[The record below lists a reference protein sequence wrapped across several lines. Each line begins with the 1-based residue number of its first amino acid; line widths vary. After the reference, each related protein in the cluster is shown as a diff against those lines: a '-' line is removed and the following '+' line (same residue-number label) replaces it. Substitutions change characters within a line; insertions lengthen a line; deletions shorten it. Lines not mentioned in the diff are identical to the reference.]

1 MSIRNCRKNHPEAE
15 AEVRG
20 KAGKKRGKV
29 YTSGVGMSFSLLS
42 PVSHSSSLSTIL
54 ASPHIFSLLSAS
66 PSSTSPIKVRNSRR
80 HHHVTA
86 TLFSSNYFTPM
97 SIGAAAAAALRRLSS
112 SSSSSSFSSFNGR
125 SELQS
130 DSEED
135 IDADADGEEPHD
147 DAEYI
152 VDKDDRINSAG
163 LPERWDVLGLGQA
176 MVDFS
181 GVVDDKFL
189 DRLGLEKGTRKL
201 VNHEER
207 GRVLR
212 AMDGCS
218 YKAAAGG
225 SLSNSLVALAR
236 LGARHVGGPPLN
248 VAMAGSVGSDPLGGF
263 YRAKLRRANVNFL
276 SPPVKNGT
284 TGTVIVLTTPD
295 AQRTMLAYQGTSS
308 SVNYDPCLAS
318 IISKTNILVVEGY
331 LFEFPDTIKTITKA
345 CEDAH
350 RSGALVA
357 ITASDVSCI
366 DRHYDDFCEPL
377 TTQSILPQKTM
388 CHAKELTSLTTNGA
402 LELLSDYCGI
412 QQQSDK
418 NSPNHE
424 YWEIMGNYADVV
436 FANSDEAR
444 AFCHF
449 SSKESPASATRYLS
463 HFVPL
468 VSVTDG
474 PKGSYIG
481 VKGEAVYIPPSPC
494 VPVDTCGAGDAYAS
508 GILYGILR
516 GVSDL
521 KGMGTVAAKVAA
533 VVVRQQGTRLRV
545 QDAAELAG
553 SFAVHLR
560 SSTIGSDV
568 GSDQISSL

>member
-1 MSIRNCRKNHPEAE
+1 MSLFA
-15 AEVRG
+15 
-20 KAGKKRGKV
+20 
-29 YTSGVGMSFSLLS
+29 
-42 PVSHSSSLSTIL
+42 SSSSFSTIL
-54 ASPHIFSLLSAS
+54 ATPQISTPTPSPLISTPPFSLPSHTSSAS
-66 PSSTSPIKVRNSRR
+66 PFKNHHSRILLLTTTINSFSSCCFG
-80 HHHVTA
+80 
-86 TLFSSNYFTPM
+86 LFSHNNSTLLPSM
-97 SIGAAAAAALRRLSS
+97 SIGSAAALPRLSALSISS
-112 SSSSSSFSSFNGR
+112 SSSASSSSFNGR
-125 SELQS
+125 SDNQVSGKFES

-135 IDADADGEEPHD
+135 GDADMDGNEE
-147 DAEYI
+147 ECERKI
-152 VDKDDRINSAG
+152 VESDDRIISP

-181 GVVDDKFL
+181 GMVDGRFL
-189 DRLGLEKGTRKL
+189 ERLGLEKGTRKL

-236 LGARHVGGPPLN
+236 LGAHPIGAPPLN
-248 VAMAGSVGSDPLGGF
+248 VAMAGSIGSDPLGGF
-263 YRAKLRRANVNFL
+263 FRSKLRRANVNFL

-308 SVNYDPCLAS
+308 AVNYDPYLAS

-366 DRHYDDFCEPL
+366 ERHYDDF
-377 TTQSILPQKTM
+377 
-388 CHAKELTSLTTNGA
+388 
-402 LELLSDYCGI
+402 
-412 QQQSDK
+412 
-418 NSPNHE
+418 
-424 YWEIMGNYADVV
+424 WEIMGNYADVV
-436 FANSDEAR
+436 FTNSDEAR

-449 SSKESPASATRYLS
+449 SRKESPVSAARYLS
-463 HFVPL
+463 HFVPF

-474 PKGSYIG
+474 QRGSYIG
-481 VKGEAVYIPPSPC
+481 VKGEALYIPPPPC

-521 KGMGTVAAKVAA
+521 KGMGTLAASVAA
-533 VVVRQQGTRLRV
+533 VVVGQQGTRLRV
-545 QDAAELAG
+545 QAAAELAD
-553 SFAVHLR
+553 SFAFHFKS

-568 GSDQISSL
+568 GSDQTSNF

>member
-1 MSIRNCRKNHPEAE
+1 M
-15 AEVRG
+15 
-20 KAGKKRGKV
+20 GKKGGGFLWV
-29 YTSGVGMSFSLLS
+29 S
-42 PVSHSSSLSTIL
+42 P
-54 ASPHIFSLLSAS
+54 
-66 PSSTSPIKVRNSRR
+66 
-80 HHHVTA
+80 
-86 TLFSSNYFTPM
+86 
-97 SIGAAAAAALRRLSS
+97 SS
-112 SSSSSSFSSFNGR
+112 SSSSVCWASNGAGGDLGR
-125 SELQS
+125 
-130 DSEED
+130 DNYEED
-135 IDADADGEEPHD
+135 DEAGDESETDDDEAEDDEE
-147 DAEYI
+147 I
-152 VDKDDRINSAG
+152 SGSASV

-181 GVVDDKFL
+181 GMVDDDFL
-189 DRLGLEKGTRKL
+189 ERLGLEKGTRKL

-236 LGARHVGGPPLN
+236 LGGKPIGGPALN

-263 YRAKLRRANVNFL
+263 YRAKLCRANVNFC
-276 SPPVKNGT
+276 SAPIKDGT

-308 SVNYDPCLAS
+308 TVNYDPCLANL
-318 IISKTNILVVEGY
+318 ISKTNIFIVEGY
-331 LFEFPDTIKTITKA
+331 LFELPDTIRTVTKA
-345 CEDAH
+345 CEVAH

-357 ITASDVSCI
+357 VTASDVTCI
-366 DRHYDDFCEPL
+366 ERHYDDF
-377 TTQSILPQKTM
+377 
-388 CHAKELTSLTTNGA
+388 
-402 LELLSDYCGI
+402 
-412 QQQSDK
+412 
-418 NSPNHE
+418 
-424 YWEIMGNYADVV
+424 WEIVGNYADIV

-449 SSKESPASATRYLS
+449 SSKESPESTTRYLS

-474 PKGSYIG
+474 ARGSYIG

-521 KGMGTVAAKVAA
+521 KGMGTLAARIAA
-533 VVVRQQGTRLRV
+533 TVIGQQGTRLSV
-545 QDAAELAG
+545 THASELAET
-553 SFAVHLR
+553 FAYHIK
-560 SSTIGSDV
+560 SSTVRSDIS
-568 GSDQISSL
+568 SDHISSL